1 MIIFKSKDLH
11 PNEKHLKISY
21 DIVPEIKAAKE
32 LKVDILKDIFIPTFK
47 VKKIIFTYQDFK
59 ENEHKLNTYTLE
71 SVLADKISRILDVD
85 KEARDIY
92 DLWYLLKLDLN
103 ILKIKEELKKR
114 FGYNIHFL
122 NLLDAIKN
130 PVYKQTWKIR
140 LDRQVLALPSNEL
153 VIKELEEF
161 IKNKL
166 I

>member
-59 ENEHKLNTYTLE
+59 ENERKLNTYTLE